1 MFSLEE
7 HDPKVTSKAAGQ
19 KLVFFKMVDI
29 IHEVCIFKKKT
40 KIPKTNSDLSDLF
53 VKITSSHDRCCF

>member
-29 IHEVCIFKKKT
+29 IHEVCIFKKNKNT
-40 KIPKTNSDLSDLF
+40 QNEFRF
-53 VKITSSHDRCCF
+53 VWSLR

>member
-19 KLVFFKMVDI
+19 KLVFFKMADI
-29 IHEVCIFKKKT
+29 IHEVCIFKKNKNT
-40 KIPKTNSDLSDLF
+40 QN
-53 VKITSSHDRCCF
+53 